1 MSAPVIDRA
10 VTPLSTRLREGT
22 RAAHERAETVSFITD
37 LMHGALSTAAYAD
50 LAAQQH
56 GIYIALEAASQ
67 QMLASQRGRD
77 LVFPGLT
84 RTPSIEAD
92 LAFLFGPEWRAEIDV
107 LPVAREY
114 AERIVEV
121 GDDLPR
127 YAAHAYTRYLG
138 DLSGGQ
144 AIKRLVQRHYGLGE
158 EGVAFYTFE
167 EIEKP
172 KVFKDVYRA
181 RLDALELTPAEV
193 DAAVDEAGVAFD
205 LSARLFAA
213 LGERHHA

>member
-1 MSAPVIDRA
+1 MSAPVVDRA
-10 VTPLSTRLREGT
+10 VVPLSARLREGT

-37 LMHGALSTAAYAD
+37 LMQGRLSTAAYAD
-50 LAAQQH
+50 LAAQQY
-56 GIYIALEAASQ
+56 GMYIALEAASQ
-67 QMLASQRGRD
+67 RMLESDRGRE

-92 LAFLFGPEWRAEIDV
+92 LAFLFGPEWREAIDV
-107 LPVAREY
+107 LPVAHEY
-114 AERIVEV
+114 AARITEV
-121 GDDLPR
+121 SDDLPR

-167 EIEKP
+167 TIEKP
-172 KVFKDVYRA
+172 KIFKDVYRA
-181 RLDALELTPAEV
+181 RLDALELTPTEV
-193 DAAVDEAGVAFD
+193 DEAVDEAGVAFD

-213 LGERHHA
+213 LGERHQA